1 MLNATGLL
9 GPCSSLRRS
18 VEEVGVDYDQL
29 LRKAL
34 DDRYIHRDE
43 KVVKDV
49 ISLEHVTFVIE
60 YFVHSI
66 TSNADSVPS
75 GLSHAWR

>member
-1 MLNATGLL
+1 M
-9 GPCSSLRRS
+9 
-18 VEEVGVDYDQL
+18 GVDYDQL

-66 TSNADSVPS
+66 TSNDDSVPS
-75 GLSHAWR
+75 GLSRALALNCILHSPP